1 MREAK
6 GRGKKSKIPEISDKK
21 FFKNAVTIK
30 KNAVT
35 IPMQIDTATLKNT
48 MEIP

>member
-30 KNAVT
+30 KKCSDYTNA
-35 IPMQIDTATLKNT
+35 N
-48 MEIP
+48 